1 MGEKYCVYSS
11 YFGAK
16 AIFYYFTIPRHWIW
30 VTRNRKEC
38 RYENIHPENI
48 SRVLW
53 VRDNYTI
60 KDGRKIIV
68 SIIHTGRARAIFYY
82 FVIPRHWIWVIRKEK
97 YCSSTN
103 IHEQNKT
110 KGSAFSSNVKCSIFG
125 FLCRLL
131 TTIQFRKTPDLVDS
145 GNDFELSSLKNIPT
159 QVKFEQNMCIN

>member
-1 MGEKYCVYSS
+1 MFILHILELKP
-11 YFGAK
+11 F
-16 AIFYYFTIPRHWIW
+16 FYYFTIPRHWIW

-38 RYENIHPENI
+38 SYENIHPENI

-68 SIIHTGRARAIFYY
+68 SIIHTGRARAILYY
-82 FVIPRHWIWVIRKEK
+82 FVIPRHWIWVIRNEK

-110 KGSAFSSNVKCSIFG
+110 KDLPLALMLNVQ
-125 FLCRLL
+125 FLVSCAGYWQ
-131 TTIQFRKTPDLVDS
+131 QFNAEKPRIS
-145 GNDFELSSLKNIPT
+145 
-159 QVKFEQNMCIN
+159 